1 MKNIKALYI
10 NPPVYYCIAAI
21 VLLFTGSF
29 FFAFLYYFVWVLV
42 ALFLILFIADMLL
55 LYGVKNAIIAQRI
68 IPEKLSN
75 GDDNYISIRLENNF
89 PFKISVRIIDE
100 LPFQFQKRD
109 FLVSKSLASKTAD
122 HFTYL
127 IRPTKRGEY
136 HFGNLNIY
144 ASGSLQLI
152 SRRYIFDNHQMVANY
167 PSFLQMRKYE
177 LMAIHN
183 KLFMQGLKKIR
194 KIGNTR
200 EFEQIKEYTLG
211 DDIRTINWK
220 ATAKKSQYMV
230 NQYQDEKSQN
240 IYMIIDKGRIMK
252 SPFNDLTLLDYAINA
267 SLVLSNI
274 IIKKYDK
281 AGLFTFS
288 KKVDNR
294 LKPDNKPVQVQKFME
309 SLYKVTT
316 DFHESDFSKLY
327 SEIKQNIHQRSLL
340 ILFTNFETLDGLNR
354 QLKYLR
360 AITKNHLLMVVF
372 FKNSELDQLVH
383 SKAKNT
389 QEIYDK
395 VIAEKFHYD
404 KKLIV
409 NELMK
414 YGIYSVLTKPEDLNL
429 NVINK
434 YLEIKARGIL

>member
-1 MKNIKALYI
+1 MKNIKTLYI
-10 NPPVYYCIAAI
+10 NSLVYYCIAAI
-21 VLLFTGSF
+21 VLLFICSF
-29 FFAFLYYFVWVLV
+29 FFAFLYYLVWILV
-42 ALFLILFIADMLL
+42 ALFFILFIADVLL
-55 LYGVKNAIIAQRI
+55 LYGVKNGIIAQRI
-68 IPEKLSN
+68 TPEKLSN

-109 FLVSKSLASKTAD
+109 FLVYKSLAPKTAD
-122 HFTYL
+122 HSTY
-127 IRPTKRGEY
+127 IVRPTKRGKY

-144 ASGSLQLI
+144 ASGPLQLI
-152 SRRYIFDNHQMVANY
+152 SRRYIFDNNQMVANY

-240 IYMIIDKGRIMK
+240 IYMILDKGRVMK
-252 SPFNDLTLLDYAINA
+252 SPFNDLTLLDYSINA

-288 KKVDNR
+288 KRADNR

-309 SLYKVTT
+309 NLYKVTT

-360 AITKNHLLMVVF
+360 AITKNHLLVVVF

-383 SKAKNT
+383 SEAKNT